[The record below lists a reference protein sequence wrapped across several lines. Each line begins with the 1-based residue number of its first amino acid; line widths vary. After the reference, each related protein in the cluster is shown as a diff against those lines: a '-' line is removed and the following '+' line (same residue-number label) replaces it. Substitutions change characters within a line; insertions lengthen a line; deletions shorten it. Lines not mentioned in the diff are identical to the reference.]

1 MNIYPF
7 DLSVSDFV
15 AQSAKWCKE
24 FNIPEDFPYDLKV
37 EIADR
42 ALFDAGLEKYEQIE
56 QEADIWFDEEHNRQ
70 IAALPTYSS
79 QADFIVR
86 IGQWR
91 DEFKIPK
98 FLPYAEQV
106 RMAEEVLRSIDRAKY
121 ADMLSAAE
129 EWSEKERANLNVEP
143 PFDNWKEQIRR
154 QLMQIQA
161 GKYLMIYLPYGSSNY
176 TIEQGT
182 LTSVDWHNGSVVLHS
197 TNYNRDTT
205 VWIDRIQ
212 SIDESRSGSGAN
224 RIGAGT
230 RFAPGRQRL
239 VSRRYQAVTGR
250 LRQGRRESA

>member
-1 MNIYPF
+1 MNINPF

-24 FNIPEDFPYDLKV
+24 FAIPEDLPYDLKV

-42 ALFDAGLEKYEQIE
+42 ALFDAGLEKYEQVE
-56 QEADIWFDEEHNRQ
+56 QEADIWFDEERSRQ

-86 IGQWR
+86 TGQWR
-91 DEFKIPK
+91 DEFKIPR

-106 RMAEEVLRSIDRAKY
+106 RMAEEVLRTIDRASH
-121 ADMLSAAE
+121 AGMLAAAE
-129 EWSEKERANLNVEP
+129 EWSRKESANLNAEP

-154 QLMQIQA
+154 QLMQIQP

-182 LTSVDWHNGSVVLHS
+182 LTSVDWHQGSVLLRNTV
-197 TNYNRDTT
+197 YGRDVT
-205 VWIDRIQ
+205 VSIERIQ
-212 SIDESRSGSGAN
+212 SIDESRSGSGA
-224 RIGAGT
+224 RGSVQ
-230 RFAPGRQRL
+230 APDL
-239 VSRRYQAVTGR
+239 RRVGSDWYRGDTK
-250 LRQGRRESA
+250 L